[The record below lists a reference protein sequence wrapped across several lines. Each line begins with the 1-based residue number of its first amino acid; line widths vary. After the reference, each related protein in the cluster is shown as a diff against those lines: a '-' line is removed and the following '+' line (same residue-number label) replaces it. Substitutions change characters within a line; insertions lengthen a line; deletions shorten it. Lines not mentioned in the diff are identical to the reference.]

1 MVSAPFTLCENS
13 VYTESIA
20 INMCDKTKP
29 RKLREYSL
37 LNTDED
43 LFCKKQEKWIVI
55 LCKKG

>member
-20 INMCDKTKP
+20 INMCEKTKP

-43 LFCKKQEKWIVI
+43 LF
-55 LCKKG
+55 L